1 LNFLPITGLAPVHCV
16 SQDEHAL
23 WSPVVE
29 TVTQP
34 TEAHPPDRT
43 QILAEIRPI
52 TRPRLDVPSL
62 PSTHQ
67 RTEAVSVILRSLLAE
82 YRDDEREAVR
92 VMRRLGTRLLTEAPK
107 GEPTPYAAWQH
118 LVNLA
123 RCTEAFID
131 VETRS
136 R

>member
-1 LNFLPITGLAPVHCV
+1 M
-16 SQDEHAL
+16 
-23 WSPVVE
+23 E

-34 TEAHPPDRT
+34 TNAHQPDRT
-43 QILAEIRPI
+43 HILAEIRPI

-62 PSTHQ
+62 PSTLQ
-67 RTEAVSVILRSLLAE
+67 RTEAVSAILRRLLAE

-92 VMRRLGTRLLTEAPK
+92 VMRRLGTRLLSEGPK
-107 GEPTPYAAWQH
+107 GEATAYSAWQH

-131 VETRS
+131 VEARS